1 MSVQVSYKKQFTLG
15 VIIILIILAAVEGI
29 VRIYEFFFLP
39 CRPAYSEAYESMNY
53 FLVKQICV
61 DIRFLQF
68 IEPDVVQNKP
78 NQHHVTI
85 NVNSHGLRGPEISIE
100 KPENTYRVIIIGG
113 STTFGHGSSSD
124 DTTIPAFV
132 QKKFDKENLSK
143 NIQVINA
150 GVNSLYS
157 FTETYHIKNKL
168 MKFNPDLIV
177 NYGGGNDADL
187 YIPNP
192 KVKTP
197 EEYKKELESFKFRNY
212 PFYRTPFMVFTL
224 FFAQEYKEQNFP
236 ELINPHEEVVSA
248 WKTRWIDLCEFAKD
262 NDFKTLIVIQ
272 PGVGTDNKPL
282 TKDELKYRSSFGEHD
297 LTTLKN
303 LEGFAESFGELS
315 QVCDRTADLRNTF
328 DNVSEPIY
336 WDSFHMTDFGN
347 KIVAE
352 RLYEEILPL
361 VLEDIKN

>member
-29 VRIYEFFFLP
+29 VRTYEFFFLY
-39 CRPAYSEAYESMNY
+39 CRITVSEAFESMNY
-53 FLVKQICV
+53 FLLRQICT

-85 NVNSHGLRGPEISIE
+85 NINSHGLRGPEISIE

-113 STTFGHGSSSD
+113 STTFGQGSSSD

-132 QKKFDKENLSK
+132 QKKFDKENLSE

-177 NYGGGNDADL
+177 NYGGGNDAYL

-192 KVKTP
+192 KVKTS

-236 ELINPHEEVVSA
+236 KLINPHEEVVSA

-262 NDFKTLIVIQ
+262 NDFKTLIVVQ
-272 PGVGTDNKPL
+272 PEVGTGNKPL
-282 TKDELKYRSSFGEHD
+282 TKDEIKYRSSFGEHD
-297 LTTLKN
+297 LTILKN
-303 LEGFAESFGELS
+303 LEGFVESFGELS
-315 QVCDRTADLRNTF
+315 QVCDKTADLRNTF

-352 RLYEEILPL
+352 RLYEEMLPL